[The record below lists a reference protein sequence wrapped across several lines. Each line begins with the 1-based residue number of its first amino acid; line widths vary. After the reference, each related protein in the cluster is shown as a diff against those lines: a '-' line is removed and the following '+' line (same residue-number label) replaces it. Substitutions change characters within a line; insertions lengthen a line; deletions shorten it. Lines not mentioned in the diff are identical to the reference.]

1 MTTTAGAH
9 ASGDAI
15 ERFLAHLSGERNLAA
30 NTVAAYRRDL
40 EQFDAFCSDRGLS
53 APDADMRTIRAF
65 LAHRTTR
72 GDAPSTVAR
81 KASALRTFGA
91 FAVRKGTRPDNPAAS
106 VTTPKRHTS
115 LPSVM
120 KRAQIDAVL
129 DLPPDDDPAG
139 VRDRAVL
146 ELLYGS
152 GVRVGELV
160 ALDVDDVD
168 TTAGSARVTG
178 KGSKQRIVPMSRPA
192 CEALERYVRE
202 ARPQLMRDA
211 SPTGALF
218 FNARGNRLGVRDV
231 RRCVTRYAQEVAPG
245 IRVTPHTFRH
255 TFATHLLEGAAD
267 LRSVQELLGHVE
279 LRTTQIYTHV
289 SREHLRKVYDDSH
302 PRA

>member
-1 MTTTAGAH
+1 MSTTSGAH
-9 ASGDAI
+9 TSGEAI
-15 ERFLAHLSGERNLAA
+15 DRFLAHLEGERNLSP

-40 EQFDAFCSDRGLS
+40 EQFAAFCMDRD
-53 APDADMRTIRAF
+53 ATPVDADMRMTRAF

-81 KASALRTFGA
+81 KASALRSFGRW
-91 FAVRKGTRPDNPAAS
+91 AVRRGVREDNPAAS
-106 VTTPKRHTS
+106 VTTPKRPKP

-120 KRAQIDAVL
+120 KRAQVDAVL
-129 DLPPDDDPAG
+129 DLPPDDDPGG

-160 ALDVDDVD
+160 ALDVDDID
-168 TTAGSARVTG
+168 MATASARVTG
-178 KGSKQRIVPMSRPA
+178 KGSKQRIVPLSEPA
-192 CEALERYVRE
+192 RVAIERYATE
-202 ARPQLMRDA
+202 ARPQLMTET
-211 SPTGALF
+211 SPAGALF
-218 FNARGNRLGVRDV
+218 FNARGKRLGVRDV
-231 RRCVTRYAQEVAPG
+231 RRCVTRYAKEAAPG
-245 IRVTPHTFRH
+245 VAVSPHTFRH
-255 TFATHLLEGAAD
+255 TFATHLLEGSAD